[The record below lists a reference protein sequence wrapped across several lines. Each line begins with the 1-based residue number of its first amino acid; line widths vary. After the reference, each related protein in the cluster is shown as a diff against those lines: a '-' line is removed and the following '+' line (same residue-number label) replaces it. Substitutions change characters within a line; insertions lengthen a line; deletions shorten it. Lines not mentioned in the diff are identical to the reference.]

1 MSLSPTGNIS
11 APDTAPGGAAA
22 DPGRAVQA
30 RPTVALVV
38 DDEPKIRDLARRYL
52 EADGFQVLEAADG
65 EAALTVLAETE
76 PDIVVTDIMMP
87 VLNGLELLRQIRLTS
102 SVPVVMLTA
111 RDDEIDKVLALTT
124 GADDYVT
131 KPFGGR
137 ELAARLRAILRRLQ
151 PPHAASAPAAGGGE
165 AAEAALAFDG
175 ITIDP
180 GRRSVHIS
188 SGTVTVTAL
197 DYDLLLALARNPGLV
212 LSRRQL
218 LSAVWDDDAY
228 VDERVVDVHI
238 RTLRRAL
245 GDDAA
250 HPSIIETVR
259 SVGYR
264 FLPPHA

>member
-1 MSLSPTGNIS
+1 MSLSPAGNIS
-11 APDTAPGGAAA
+11 APDTEPGDRATA

-102 SVPVVMLTA
+102 AIPVVMLTA

-151 PPHAASAPAAGGGE
+151 TPHAGPAGGHGE
-165 AAEAALAFDG
+165 AAEAALTFAG
-175 ITIDP
+175 VTIDP
-180 GRRSVHIS
+180 GRRSVHTS
-188 SGTVTVTAL
+188 SGSVTVTAL

-218 LSAVWDDDAY
+218 LAAVWDDDAF

-264 FLPPHA
+264 FLPPAA

>member
-1 MSLSPTGNIS
+1 MSIPPTSNIP
-11 APDTAPGGAAA
+11 ATAPGGRAAA
-22 DPGRAVQA
+22 DPGRIIQA
-30 RPTVALVV
+30 QPVVALVV

-76 PDIVVTDIMMP
+76 PNIVVTDIMMP

-151 PPHAASAPAAGGGE
+151 PPHAASAPAAGE
-165 AAEAALAFDG
+165 AAEAALTFAG

-180 GRRSVHIS
+180 GRRSVHTS
-188 SGTVTVTAL
+188 SGQVTVTAL
-197 DYDLLLALARNPGLV
+197 DYDLLVALARNPGLV
-212 LSRRQL
+212 LTRRQL
-218 LSAVWDDDAY
+218 LAAVWDDDAY
-228 VDERVVDVHI
+228 VDERVVDVHV

-264 FLPPHA
+264 FLPPPA